1 MPWIHLFFLHFQSF
15 SFIYNL
21 KTYLDEFR
29 CSIFTF
35 IIHHFFNHLK
45 DVSPAFFCIFSFMCF
60 FFVSVM
66 WCSIFQDIFFLS
78 SQGWVLY
85 EYFSRINLL
94 FFSFFPRIF
103 WRFLSFFYFF
113 FIFFWRVLASIMRR
127 IIVENLKKK
136 KSSHDGDDIMLPV

>member
-66 WCSIFQDIFFLS
+66 WCSIFQDIFFCL
-78 SQGWVLY
+78 LKA
-85 EYFSRINLL
+85 EFSMNIFPELICFFFL
-94 FFSFFPRIF
+94 FSENFLEISIF
-103 WRFLSFFYFF
+103 FFYFF
-113 FIFFWRVLASIMRR
+113 FIFSWRILASIMRR
-127 IIVENLKKK
+127 IIVEN
-136 KSSHDGDDIMLPV
+136 